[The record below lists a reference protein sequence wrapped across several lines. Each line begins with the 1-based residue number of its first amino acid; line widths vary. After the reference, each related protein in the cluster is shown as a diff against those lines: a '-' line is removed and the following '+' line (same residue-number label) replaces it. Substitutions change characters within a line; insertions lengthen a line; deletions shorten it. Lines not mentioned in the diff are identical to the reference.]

1 MNLLQHLFHRH
12 LSNHFH
18 TWHAWIQ
25 DPSSA
30 AAFSWACSELISLLP
45 MFIPQCNSTQE
56 SWKSLVCWSSPMLSA
71 LPGPSLLPFR
81 WHVGREERERNML
94 SLLTWI
100 RRPSLFVC
108 SYWDLALIVP
118 GDPFQKEKERWSAW
132 RRRRAVQCGLFWH
145 IHVTLV
151 GHFRIWKLCLT
162 LSCPKCRS
170 FKRDRNTAASH
181 CGNREG

>member
-1 MNLLQHLFHRH
+1 
-12 LSNHFH
+12 
-18 TWHAWIQ
+18 
-25 DPSSA
+25 
-30 AAFSWACSELISLLP
+30 

-56 SWKSLVCWSSPMLSA
+56 SWKSLVCWSSPMLSP

-81 WHVGREERERNML
+81 WDVGRQERERNML

-151 GHFRIWKLCLT
+151 GRFRIWKLCLT

-170 FKRDRNTAASH
+170 FKRDGNTAASH
-181 CGNREG
+181 CGNREGQQGSWACLMWLLPFPGAWANILPSQKLLKLKFQRLSTEGLKMCI